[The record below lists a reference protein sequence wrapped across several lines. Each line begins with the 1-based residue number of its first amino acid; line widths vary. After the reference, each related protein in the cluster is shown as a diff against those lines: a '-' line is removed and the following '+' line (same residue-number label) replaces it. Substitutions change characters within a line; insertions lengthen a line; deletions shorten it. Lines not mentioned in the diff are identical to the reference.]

1 MVRVLREACSGQKHC
16 GATPQV
22 VWQLWCY
29 LAEIFGTTISF
40 WMWHRLGVLKLAIY
54 FSLCL
59 GGFCADL
66 DLEIGIFVRSMD

>member
-40 WMWHRLGVLKLAIY
+40 WMWHRLGVLKLAIFFRY
-54 FSLCL
+54 VWE
-59 GGFCADL
+59 D
-66 DLEIGIFVRSMD
+66 FVRIWIWKLGFS